1 MLVSGEDLSL
11 FLTFEGP
18 EGSGKS
24 TQTALLYEAL
34 QQQGIPTICTR
45 EPGGTTIGEQIR
57 AILHDVKNV
66 NMRPETEV
74 LLYSAARAQLV
85 GQVILPAMKRGEVVI
100 SDRYVASTL
109 AYQGYGHGLD
119 LKRLRVITELA
130 TGGLHPDLV
139 ICLDLDVETGLGRKL
154 EDRQEGRGE
163 WNRMDQLEIAF
174 HRRVRQGYLEMAQED
189 QDHWLVIDAT
199 QPIGGIHSMVRQRVA
214 MLLDQSPGAAPDHRG
229 SGWKGGSDPW
239 TGS

>member
-1 MLVSGEDLSL
+1 VSL
-11 FLTFEGP
+11 FVTFEGP

-57 AILHDVKNV
+57 TILHDVKNV
-66 NMRPETEV
+66 SMRPETEM

-85 GQVILPAMKRGEVVI
+85 GQVILPAMKRGEVII
-100 SDRYVASTL
+100 SDRYAASTV

-119 LKRLRVITELA
+119 LKRLRVITGLA
-130 TGGLHPDLV
+130 TGELRPDLV
-139 ICLDLDVETGLGRKL
+139 I
-154 EDRQEGRGE
+154 RGE

-189 QDHWLVIDAT
+189 PDHWLVIDAT
-199 QPIGGIHSMVRQRVA
+199 QPIGVIHSIVRQRVA
-214 MLLDQSPGAAPDHRG
+214 LLLEQSPRCRARSSRKRLERG
-229 SGWKGGSDPW
+229 HGDPW
-239 TGS
+239 I

>member
-1 MLVSGEDLSL
+1 VSL
-11 FLTFEGP
+11 FVTFEGP

-57 AILHDVKNV
+57 TILHDVKNV
-66 NMRPETEV
+66 SMRPETEM

-85 GQVILPAMKRGEVVI
+85 GQVILPAMKRGEVII
-100 SDRYVASTL
+100 SDRYAASTV

-119 LKRLRVITELA
+119 LKRLRVITGLA
-130 TGGLHPDLV
+130 TGELRPDLV
-139 ICLDLDVETGLGRKL
+139 ICLDLDIETGLRRKL
-154 EDRQEGRGE
+154 YDRQEGRGE

-189 QDHWLVIDAT
+189 PDRWLVIDAT
-199 QPIGGIHSMVRQRVA
+199 QPIGVIHSIVRQRVA
-214 MLLDQSPGAAPDHRG
+214 LLLEQSPRCRARSSRKRLERG
-229 SGWKGGSDPW
+229 HGDPW
-239 TGS
+239 I